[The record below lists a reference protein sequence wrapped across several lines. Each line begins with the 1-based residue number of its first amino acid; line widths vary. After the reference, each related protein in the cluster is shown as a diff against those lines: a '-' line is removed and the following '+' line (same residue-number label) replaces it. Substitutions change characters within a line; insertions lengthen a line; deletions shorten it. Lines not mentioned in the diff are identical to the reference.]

1 MPKSKVRK
9 KNTYTPPARKAAQAT
24 AKSAGPS
31 SPVYVGVML
40 GLMVIGLVW
49 LVVNY
54 LAGDKLGFMVAL
66 GGDGTGFNY
75 NFLIGF
81 GLIIIG
87 LLMTMK
93 WR

>member
-9 KNTYTPPARKAAQAT
+9 KADYTPPKQKPSERQARA
-24 AKSAGPS
+24 AGPS
-31 SPVYVGVML
+31 SPIYVGIML
-40 GLMVIGLVW
+40 GLMVVGLIW

-54 LAGDKLGFMVAL
+54 LAGDKIGFMVAL
-66 GGDGTGFNY
+66 GGDGNGFNY
-75 NFLIGF
+75 NFLVGF
-81 GLIIIG
+81 GMIIVG